1 MSSFLLELQEPRE
14 GGGAV
19 EEEAKEEISEAPKK
33 DEEKGKEADSEK
45 ESEKSDGD
53 PIGERPPQRARGTG
67 ETREKGNFTFV
78 LTQSIQR
85 KTRSRRKGRRKG

>member
-33 DEEKGKEADSEK
+33 DEEKGKEGDSEK

-53 PIGERPPQRARGTG
+53 PTGERPPLRARGTG
-67 ETREKGNFTFV
+67 ETREK
-78 LTQSIQR
+78 LISPL
-85 KTRSRRKGRRKG
+85 S